1 VQKELGLKPDDLCD
15 VRNPD
20 SLLGNWYANLF
31 VLDRRKAF
39 LFMNE
44 RTFLSFIAFGIKK
57 SNIQKMQELFL
68 KGLDEFLTSEG
79 FGISAINNVFAG
91 YGSIELAKTDGRSIL
106 GNMNDLAALYKHFI
120 LSEGGFENCD
130 LSRIVSKI
138 NRTPQ
143 RNLGWLNPFEIARD
157 LLPGNTQYAK

>member
-1 VQKELGLKPDDLCD
+1 
-15 VRNPD
+15 
-20 SLLGNWYANLF
+20 
-31 VLDRRKAF
+31 
-39 LFMNE
+39 MNE

-143 RNLGWLNPFEIARD
+143 RNLGWLILLKLLVICCQGTPNMPNNKVNRTEAKSRHSGSLAR
-157 LLPGNTQYAK
+157 